1 MIVQSVQEFSKY
13 FIWNAR
19 GYLLP
24 LTLAIPAAMVAIS
37 LVGYV
42 YKNFSLIQKKLGEAK
57 EFLVS
62 SFTQKKGESD
72 SEFRK
77 RVVKNIFIGAA
88 CTTLFAGMVSACVVC
103 PIMLLPSY
111 LAIPSAVSGICLLGD
126 ALVNGKSYYKSLQ
139 EKVQSAKEWANDA
152 FYPRAGESSKEAS
165 RRIAKNI
172 ALTVLGVVIIGGT
185 IAAAAYGLYS
195 LIHYA
200 LSQTVSAWDAYNLL
214 PFQTPVVVFLEYAI
228 VGVLHGVLAVK
239 NWLQGNK
246 AAAAFHFGNLVMS
259 FAFPIYYLLDAT
271 PSAPMR
277 IHHSFIGLSLALL
290 PFKTLKAMG
299 TTIMLDS
306 ALSFFSSLRGYDTN
320 TRYGSKFELY
330 DFMNFFLEHMSSY
343 VSALAAM
350 CGAEY
355 AIDRILPKKEES
367 EAIGSPNEKT
377 KVNPAASGKK
387 KTGVSS
393 LPHLRIV
400 GRPTQTAAIEKND
413 LYTKERSARSHRSER
428 SVKSVSAAPYRR
440 STLSQ

>member
-1 MIVQSVQEFSKY
+1 MESVQEFSKS
-13 FIWNAR
+13 FVWNAR

-24 LTLAIPAAMVAIS
+24 LTLAVPAAMVAIS

-42 YKNFSLIQKKLGEAK
+42 YKNFSLITKKMGEAK

-111 LAIPSAVSGICLLGD
+111 LAIPSAISGICLLGD
-126 ALVNGKSYYKSLQ
+126 AFVNGKSYYKSFQ

-152 FYPRAGESSKEAS
+152 FYPRAGESSQEAT

-172 ALTVLGVVIIGGT
+172 ALTVLGVVIVGGT
-185 IAAAAYGLYS
+185 IAAAAYGMYS

-200 LSQTVSAWDAYNLL
+200 LSQTISKWDPYNLL
-214 PFQTPVVVFLEYAI
+214 PFQTPVVVFLEYAV
-228 VGVLHGVLAVK
+228 VGLLHGALAVK

-246 AAAAFHFGNLVMS
+246 AAAAFHFGNLIMS

-271 PSAPMR
+271 PASPMR
-277 IHHSFIGLSLALL
+277 LHHSFIGLSLSLL
-290 PFKTLKAMG
+290 PFKTMKAMG

-306 ALSFFSSLRGYDTN
+306 SLYFFSSLRGYDTN
-320 TRYGSKFELY
+320 TWYGNKFESY

-343 VSALAAM
+343 FSALAVM

-355 AIDRILPKKEES
+355 AIDRILPKKEKT
-367 EAIGSPNEKT
+367 EAIGTPNEKT
-377 KVNPAASGKK
+377 AMDHAASGKK
-387 KTGVSS
+387 EE
-393 LPHLRIV
+393 
-400 GRPTQTAAIEKND
+400 GRRKPPPPTTTRKPKPTAALEKND

-428 SVKSVSAAPYRR
+428 SVKSVSAAPHRR